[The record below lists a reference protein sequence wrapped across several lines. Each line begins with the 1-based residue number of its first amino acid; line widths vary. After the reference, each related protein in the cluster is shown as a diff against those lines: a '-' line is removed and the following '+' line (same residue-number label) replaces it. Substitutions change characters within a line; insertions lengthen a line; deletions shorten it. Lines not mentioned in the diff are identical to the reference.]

1 MAQKYPSEEMLG
13 NYKNQEVCFVD
24 VKTASQIIGVKPKT
38 LYSWT
43 SQRKI
48 PHYRANGKL
57 LFNAKE
63 IIDFVKEG
71 RINIYKSKNE
81 AKIIV
86 GNTMGFRNN
95 SLDSGQVV
103 SRARRDD
110 V

>member
-1 MAQKYPSEEMLG
+1 
-13 NYKNQEVCFVD
+13 
-24 VKTASQIIGVKPKT
+24 
-38 LYSWT
+38 
-43 SQRKI
+43 
-48 PHYRANGKL
+48 L

-71 RINIYKSKNE
+71 RINIDKSKNE

-95 SLDSGQVV
+95 SLDSGRVV

>member
-1 MAQKYPSEEMLG
+1 MTVNHKV
-13 NYKNQEVCFVD
+13 QEACFVD

-71 RINIYKSKNE
+71 RINIDKSKNE

-86 GNTMGFRNN
+86 GKTMGFRNN

>member
-1 MAQKYPSEEMLG
+1 MTVNHKVQEE
-13 NYKNQEVCFVD
+13 CFVD
-24 VKTASQIIGVKPKT
+24 IRTASRIIGIKPKT

-71 RINIYKSKNE
+71 RINTAKSKNE
-81 AKIIV
+81 AKKII

-95 SLDSGQVV
+95 SFDSGRVV